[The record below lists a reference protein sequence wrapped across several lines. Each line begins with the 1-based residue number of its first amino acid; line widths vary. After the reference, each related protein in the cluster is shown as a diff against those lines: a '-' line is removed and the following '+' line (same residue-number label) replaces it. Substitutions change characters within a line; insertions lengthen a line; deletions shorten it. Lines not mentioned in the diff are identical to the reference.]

1 MSSGNDTQSE
11 CNKCEEQELES
22 EESSEEQGWESETI
36 AVEKFCVGND
46 VKNVHGLRGVMKRVH
61 DGLYDVAYEDGQT
74 EEMLEPESITKYT
87 KPRKS
92 CLI

>member
-1 MSSGNDTQSE
+1 
-11 CNKCEEQELES
+11 
-22 EESSEEQGWESETI
+22 
-36 AVEKFCVGND
+36 
-46 VKNVHGLRGVMKRVH
+46 MKRVH